1 MENGKKILTTLKDY
15 IDTELD
21 PSKGNLHDPKIIENF
36 EDVNCIEDKLN
47 SIQISTAGYKSA
59 FFISE
64 NNDFQVHRK
73 PPNSNLFNNYFLK
86 EMVA

>member
-47 SIQISTAGYKSA
+47 SIQI
-59 FFISE
+59 
-64 NNDFQVHRK
+64 
-73 PPNSNLFNNYFLK
+73 
-86 EMVA
+86 